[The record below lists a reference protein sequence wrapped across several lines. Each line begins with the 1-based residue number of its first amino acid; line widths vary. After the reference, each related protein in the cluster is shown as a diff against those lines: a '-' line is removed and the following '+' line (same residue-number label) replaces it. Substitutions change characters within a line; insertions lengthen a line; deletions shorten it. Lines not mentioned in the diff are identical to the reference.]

1 MRMFIIYVYQD
12 RTGYNRF
19 QKSDEL
25 VGGFNHLENIS
36 QWEGLYIPYIMENK
50 NMFETTNLPANSI
63 LLRTVSICGFFHTA
77 LRWLSFG
84 RAPGALRFLTGLV
97 GGLLFRVWSRFADVL
112 RVCLGGVD
120 EGLFGLCLKF
130 TGVCLGF
137 RGWSLLWVCLRLKVS
152 WALLGGVFAQWM
164 CIWMYIIPSDQS
176 WSDLDS
182 GLRRR

>member
-1 MRMFIIYVYQD
+1 MGRIIY
-12 RTGYNRF
+12 
-19 QKSDEL
+19 
-25 VGGFNHLENIS
+25 
-36 QWEGLYIPYIMENK
+36 IPSIMENK
-50 NMFETTNLPANSI
+50 NTFETTNLPI
-63 LLRTVSICGFFHTA
+63 LFYCLLYLFVFFFRTA
-77 LRWLSFG
+77 LRWRSFG
-84 RAPGALRFLTGLV
+84 RAPGAQRFLTGLV

-112 RVCLGGVD
+112 RVCLGAVD

-137 RGWSLLWVCLRLKVS
+137 RGWSLFWVCLRLKVF
-152 WALLGGVFAQWM
+152 WELLGVVFAQWM

>member
-1 MRMFIIYVYQD
+1 MRMFIIYIYQD

-112 RVCLGGVD
+112 MVCLGGVD

-137 RGWSLLWVCLRLKVS
+137 RG
-152 WALLGGVFAQWM
+152 
-164 CIWMYIIPSDQS
+164 
-176 WSDLDS
+176 
-182 GLRRR
+182 